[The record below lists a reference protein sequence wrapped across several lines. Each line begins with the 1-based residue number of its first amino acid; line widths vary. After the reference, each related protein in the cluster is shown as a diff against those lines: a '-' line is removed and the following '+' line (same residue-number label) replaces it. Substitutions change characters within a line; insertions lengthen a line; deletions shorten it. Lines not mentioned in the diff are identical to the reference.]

1 MSNWTE
7 ETWNF
12 NSLDLSTYAHGV
24 SQVVEGFPSRR
35 GANRGR
41 GYRHGTQWRRK
52 FYDQRVISLSMFV
65 QDRDA
70 NDTDPGTAQARRA
83 QLNENVDTIKKAFAP
98 TRELKTLTRVLR
110 MDAGLETRTA
120 EAECVNVRE
129 FTKDN
134 SGFYIVRLVADFLL
148 PDPFFYGPSAT
159 QQTISALSTPTAI
172 TNDGTVDA
180 GNASIVIT
188 GGAGG
193 VTNPVLTNSTLGVN
207 FTYTGTIGSS
217 DAVTFDVTAGTATHD
232 VSGDVT
238 TSVTHSGDPLW
249 MILQPGSN
257 TLELTAS
264 SGAASV
270 TVDYSPP
277 YI

>member
-83 QLNENVDTIKKAFAP
+83 QLNENIDRKRSP
-98 TRELKTLTRVLR
+98 LHE
-110 MDAGLETRTA
+110 
-120 EAECVNVRE
+120 
-129 FTKDN
+129 N
-134 SGFYIVRLVADFLL
+134 SR
-148 PDPFFYGPSAT
+148 PS
-159 QQTISALSTPTAI
+159 
-172 TNDGTVDA
+172 
-180 GNASIVIT
+180 
-188 GGAGG
+188 
-193 VTNPVLTNSTLGVN
+193 
-207 FTYTGTIGSS
+207 
-217 DAVTFDVTAGTATHD
+217 
-232 VSGDVT
+232 
-238 TSVTHSGDPLW
+238 
-249 MILQPGSN
+249 PGSYEWTPDWKHEPLKRN
-257 TLELTAS
+257 A
-264 SGAASV
+264 
-270 TVDYSPP
+270 
-277 YI
+277 